1 MAKAIGQRDK
11 AAAGVAGDVANAN
24 ANANADADTAVGGKS
39 FLFFKF
45 ALNSSYS
52 STA

>member
-11 AAAGVAGDVANAN
+11 AAAGVASDVAN
-24 ANANADADTAVGGKS
+24 ANANADADTAAGGKS